1 MSTRLLCPRGHLIAT
16 VDIRDGRID
25 PRGTNH
31 GLSWGHNPKR
41 DITDLRATCRRC
53 TYDASV
59 NYATLCSEVIAAVAA
74 GHVEYRLTV

>member
-1 MSTRLLCPRGHLIAT
+1 MSTPLLCPRGHLIAK
-16 VDIRDGRID
+16 VDIRDDTIV

-31 GLSWGHNPKR
+31 GLSWGYNSKQNIS
-41 DITDLRATCRRC
+41 DVRAKCRHC